1 MDQNNQNKNIQNS
14 LSDNSSLATLL
25 LSLTNNNT
33 GMIFDSALFFFIY
46 RKKLK
51 FVQKWLQ
58 KF

>member
-33 GMIFDSALFFFIY
+33 GMILIVLYFFLFTE
-46 RKKLK
+46 KN
-51 FVQKWLQ
+51 
-58 KF
+58 